1 MTECYLLAKYTQV
14 SIISFMYSSDDRS
27 EVVFEIRLMPPLLS
41 LSVLFYGF
49 LMSGHVE
56 IRWRGSPRIREREP
70 DTTGRNRGAKARYF
84 SVPEYY

>member
-1 MTECYLLAKYTQV
+1 MAEYYLFAKYTQF
-14 SIISFMYSSDDRS
+14 SIIGFMYSSDDRS

-56 IRWRGSPRIREREP
+56 MRWRGSPRIRVLDSGWVVEL
-70 DTTGRNRGAKARYF
+70 NRIQILVLLF
-84 SVPEYY
+84 